1 MGQKRRRFREDFDQG
16 AVRPAPDDRC
26 GGPRRGGV
34 RLLEGCGRP
43 AGHFHEVSGADR
55 GSAGKGGIPP
65 QRAWRPGGISSDES
79 AGGVYP
85 GQYPPADR
93 GKSGPGGLP
102 GDGGER
108 LRAVRRLPDPGLL
121 DGPVCGRERIC
132 RPLHPGG
139 SGAGGIGETGES
151 VPTLHRLNGKTP
163 ASYRGRRLFEKQVS
177 PSARRSR
184 RAVRRA
190 SPARGRARGGRPPGF
205 PWPPWE
211 SRGDS
216 R

>member
-1 MGQKRRRFREDFDQG
+1 
-16 AVRPAPDDRC
+16 
-26 GGPRRGGV
+26 
-34 RLLEGCGRP
+34 
-43 AGHFHEVSGADR
+43 
-55 GSAGKGGIPP
+55 
-65 QRAWRPGGISSDES
+65 
-79 AGGVYP
+79 
-85 GQYPPADR
+85 
-93 GKSGPGGLP
+93 
-102 GDGGER
+102 
-108 LRAVRRLPDPGLL
+108 PGLL

-190 SPARGRARGGRPPGF
+190 SPARGRARGGRPSGF

-211 SRGDS
+211 S
-216 R
+216 

>member
-1 MGQKRRRFREDFDQG
+1 MKISTKGRYALRLMIDV
-16 AVRPAPDDRC
+16 AVH
-26 GGPRRGGV
+26 GG
-34 RLLEGCGRP
+34 EE
-43 AGHFHEVSGADR
+43 FVSLKDVAAR
-55 GSAGKGGIPP
+55 
-65 QRAWRPGGISSDES
+65 QGISMKYLEQI
-79 AGGVYP
+79 AGLLGKAGFLRSGRGALGGYRLTKAP
-85 GQYPPADR
+85 EEYTGQYPPADR

-121 DGPVCGRERIC
+121 DGPVCGCERIC
-132 RPLHPGG
+132 RPLHLGG

>member
-1 MGQKRRRFREDFDQG
+1 MKISTKGRYALRLMIDVAVHGGEEFVSLKDVAARQG
-16 AVRPAPDDRC
+16 ISMKYLEQIAGLLGKAGFLRSGRGALGGYRLTKAPEEYTLGSILRLTEGNLAPVACLETEENACERC
-26 GGPRRGGV
+26 GVCPTLDFWTGLYAAV
-34 RLLEGCGRP
+34 NEY
-43 AGHFHEVSGADR
+43 VDR
-55 GSAGKGGIPP
+55 FTLA
-65 QRAWRPGGISSDES
+65 E
-79 AGGVYP
+79 
-85 GQYPPADR
+85 
-93 GKSGPGGLP
+93 
-102 GDGGER
+102 
-108 LRAVRRLPDPGLL
+108 
-121 DGPVCGRERIC
+121 
-132 RPLHPGG
+132 

>member
-1 MGQKRRRFREDFDQG
+1 MKDVAARQG
-16 AVRPAPDDRC
+16 ISMKYLEQIAGLLGKAGFLRS
-26 GGPRRGGV
+26 GRGA
-34 RLLEGCGRP
+34 L
-43 AGHFHEVSGADR
+43 
-55 GSAGKGGIPP
+55 
-65 QRAWRPGGISSDES
+65 GGISSDES

-211 SRGDS
+211 SRGRFTMSVPFRMPAAARDS
-216 R
+216 MARFVTCMEA

>member
-1 MGQKRRRFREDFDQG
+1 MKISTKGRYALRLMIDV
-16 AVRPAPDDRC
+16 AVH
-26 GGPRRGGV
+26 GG
-34 RLLEGCGRP
+34 EE
-43 AGHFHEVSGADR
+43 FVSLKDVAAR
-55 GSAGKGGIPP
+55 
-65 QRAWRPGGISSDES
+65 QGISMKYLEQI
-79 AGGVYP
+79 AGLLGKAGFLRSGRGALGGYRLTKAPRSIP

-93 GKSGPGGLP
+93 GKSSPGGLP